1 MESMQALLPF
11 DPSAWTI
18 AKVQQSD
25 ALMHSMKDSLQ
36 RSLQTFALDSCR
48 RSYLRQI
55 APLALVNWR
64 ILMSSRKHG
73 RAQAE
78 GACLILSTAVST
90 SRFPWIGRAILPKL
104 AERLARQQVL
114 DKAAHLH
121 VLRMALEVLSAHD
134 QAYPQQAA
142 DAAHTQ
148 RLDTYAQHHA

>member
-1 MESMQALLPF
+1 MESMQALFPF

-25 ALMHSMKDSLQ
+25 ALMHSMKGSL

-48 RSYLRQI
+48 RSFLRQI

-64 ILMSSRKHG
+64 ILMSSQKHG

-78 GACLILSTAVST
+78 GACLILSTAAST

-104 AERLARQQVL
+104 AERLAGQQVL
-114 DKAAHLH
+114 DKTAHLH
-121 VLRMALEVLSAHD
+121 VLRLALEVLSAHD